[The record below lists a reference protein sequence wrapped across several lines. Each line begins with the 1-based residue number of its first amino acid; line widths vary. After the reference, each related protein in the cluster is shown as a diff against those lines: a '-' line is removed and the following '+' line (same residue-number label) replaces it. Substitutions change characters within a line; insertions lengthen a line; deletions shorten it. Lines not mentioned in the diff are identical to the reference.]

1 MTIDRISPLDPIQP
15 GKKSGRADQVDKG
28 KEADSIKISS
38 EASERA
44 EFYRAVELV
53 NGAADTRENRIAE
66 LKAKIN
72 DPSYINDTIL
82 EATADQI
89 MSAFGL

>member
-15 GKKSGRADQVDKG
+15 GKKAGRADQVDKG

-38 EASERA
+38 EASEKA
-44 EFYRAVELV
+44 ELYRAIELV
-53 NGAADTRENRIAE
+53 NAAADTREDRIAE

-72 DPSYINDTIL
+72 DPSYLNNTII
-82 EATADQI
+82 EATADRI
-89 MSAFGL
+89 MNAFGL